1 MVIQAYK
8 CTYKLL
14 LLQSDANTHTH
25 THWQQAIETEAALPL
40 IYYAI
45 AILRIRNV
53 NELVMG
59 RTGQGIAEKTLPDIE
74 LLP

>member
-14 LLQSDANTHTH
+14 LLQSDANTH